1 MTFGH
6 ENFVNGP
13 ANLFT
18 QALADLR
25 LDGLLNLIAMT
36 YGRLGDL
43 LVLLRYPEQLQ
54 GTSREFNAQLETASL
69 KMKDWR
75 TLLVQYLLQQ
85 NRSVTGEDKV
95 ATDAGECKQYCGMP
109 LLTDLAVMM
118 RIDPLALIH
127 GLREIVTVVYG
138 SVMSF
143 AFPDVQV
150 KAYRNSV
157 LYVNL
162 VSVVDCSVLNWVE
175 QRELRGIASDDR
187 LFGRLDFNNHFK
199 CRMGREDLSHIQ
211 FNPKL
216 WNLRPVVK
224 DTGATMRVSL
234 LPEAYAH
241 AKENQQA
248 WLSGSRPLP
257 DQCPRYPP
265 IRRMLLGVTSPV
277 IAPRIGAARGAKKRM
292 LKWSEGMEPRFIS
305 RNVAAAHTF
314 DFSFPDAWS
323 RKKIKALHSRRPE
336 VSAELWN
343 EVYTPT
349 DDLSRLKWSGEVT
362 VVMLEVAKESRG
374 GSYITIEDLT
384 PHGEESVEFL
394 VNNELFYHAGD
405 MTVPARPDSGID
417 KRQGPSGPKPKP
429 DADDDELMDQDDND
443 NDIEGKTGKP
453 GETDLGALERDLLEH
468 RFSEDD
474 DGEVDGSLLLM
485 TPSSFMSPTK
495 EASADLSPM
504 DPISQAR
511 ECRSR
516 DPQRLLH
523 ESPRRRKIE
532 DSMRVSFLSTLPEE
546 EWERY
551 QSELEDMT
559 GATWSR
565 VNFMERSWDV
575 IRRYGTQS
583 IMKVGLNQPI
593 MREVLEKIV
602 NSMDSDVLTE
612 SVTEDSAKEI
622 TCQTSQ
628 KGTEATKREDRKS
641 SREPESGE
649 DESQRSGGLS
659 DERRS
664 FRCESG
670 QGDGAALT
678 GGEKENLI
686 PPMLLAGLT
695 TTAMKSKKTA
705 RTLADTK
712 LEMEII
718 SQCGSGG
725 LEDYRP
731 SRTNM
736 AKLKLEGQLD
746 VVEYSRVTVP
756 ESVHMGDP
764 AGGYVEML
772 KTRNSARGHL
782 LAWSEKPA
790 MQEYLKGLTENSNL
804 NRKEYGTV
812 LPSEANEIGLEKLL
826 DYSWRAALQRY
837 FDRRDDACT
846 CDGGSVPGSSVH
858 EN

>member
-1 MTFGH
+1 M
-6 ENFVNGP
+6 
-13 ANLFT
+13 
-18 QALADLR
+18 
-25 LDGLLNLIAMT
+25 
-36 YGRLGDL
+36 
-43 LVLLRYPEQLQ
+43 LLRYPEQLQ

-69 KMKDWR
+69 RKKKDWR
-75 TLLVQYLLQQ
+75 TLLLQYLLQQ

-127 GLREIVTVVYG
+127 GLREFVTVVYG
-138 SVMSF
+138 PVMSF

-150 KAYRNSV
+150 EAYRNSV
-157 LYVNL
+157 VYVNL

-175 QRELRGIASDDR
+175 QRELRGLASDDR
-187 LFGRLDFNNHFK
+187 LLGRIAEPGWVLMDFNNTFK
-199 CRMGREDLSHIQ
+199 CRMGRKDLSHIQ

-224 DTGATMRVSL
+224 DTGAAMRVPL

-257 DQCPRYPP
+257 HQCHRYPP

-277 IAPRIGAARGAKKRM
+277 IAPRIGAARDAEKRM
-292 LKWSEGMEPRFIS
+292 LKWS
-305 RNVAAAHTF
+305 VAAAHTF

-323 RKKIKALHSRRPE
+323 RKKIKALPSRRPE
-336 VSAELWN
+336 VSAEMWN

-374 GSYITIEDLT
+374 GSYITIEDLA

-394 VNNELFYHAGD
+394 VNDELFYHAGD

-417 KRQGPSGPKPKP
+417 TRQGPSGTKPKP

-453 GETDLGALERDLLEH
+453 GETDLGALETDLLEY

-511 ECRSR
+511 ECQSR
-516 DPQRLLH
+516 DPQRFFH

-532 DSMRVSFLSTLPEE
+532 ESMRVSFLSTLPEE

-551 QSELEDMT
+551 QSELEGKT

-602 NSMDSDVLTE
+602 NSMESDVLTE
-612 SVTEDSAKEI
+612 SVTEDSADDQQVTKKLPVRRARKGLKRLKGK
-622 TCQTSQ
+622 TGSRAVNPRVVKSKASAVVASLTSA
-628 KGTEATKREDRKS
+628 G
-641 SREPESGE
+641 
-649 DESQRSGGLS
+649 RSG
-659 DERRS
+659 
-664 FRCESG
+664 ESG
-670 QGDGAALT
+670 QGDGATLT

-725 LEDYRP
+725 IEDYRP

-746 VVEYSRVTVP
+746 VVEFSRVTVP
-756 ESVHMGDP
+756 ESVHRSM
-764 AGGYVEML
+764 
-772 KTRNSARGHL
+772 
-782 LAWSEKPA
+782 
-790 MQEYLKGLTENSNL
+790 
-804 NRKEYGTV
+804 
-812 LPSEANEIGLEKLL
+812 
-826 DYSWRAALQRY
+826 
-837 FDRRDDACT
+837 
-846 CDGGSVPGSSVH
+846 
-858 EN
+858 